1 MIKYASGL
9 EGVSV
14 TSSAAIYLQAEID
27 TEGKDKDATLTLLV
41 DNGGATYT
49 ITKAIVYSS
58 AAPKADSVVFQK
70 WDGTEWKDIEGEAV
84 SSTDGE
90 DIRALSKD
98 QYGVEN
104 EDQDKFNI
112 VKTSVAY
119 DDDGE
124 IKSYQLNAFID
135 GIYKS
140 IKVIIE
146 K

>member
-1 MIKYASGL
+1 MVKVVVNQNMIKYASGL

-70 WDGTEWKDIEGEAV
+70 VGWHRMERHRRR
-84 SSTDGE
+84 SS
-90 DIRALSKD
+90 
-98 QYGVEN
+98 
-104 EDQDKFNI
+104 
-112 VKTSVAY
+112 
-119 DDDGE
+119 
-124 IKSYQLNAFID
+124 FI
-135 GIYKS
+135 Y
-140 IKVIIE
+140 
-146 K
+146 